1 MRKEGRYVSAAF
13 QPTRMRISIDR
24 YQRMVSTGVLTKDDR
39 VELIEGEIID
49 MASIGKIHAAIVS
62 QLQELFVTGL
72 GGRANV
78 VTGGPID
85 LGGFSEPQSDLML
98 LKRRDDF
105 YRGKTPEA
113 VDALLVVEVSDSSLN
128 FDLGKKL
135 GLYARYGVAEYWV
148 VDVASKCVFVQRSPD
163 QERYADTS
171 EMRGANLL
179 VPLAFPEL
187 SIAVR

>member
-1 MRKEGRYVSAAF
+1 MPQSYRNFRSVC
-13 QPTRMRISIDR
+13 
-24 YQRMVSTGVLTKDDR
+24 
-39 VELIEGEIID
+39 
-49 MASIGKIHAAIVS
+49 H
-62 QLQELFVTGL
+62 GL

-128 FDLGKKL
+128 FDLGKNSAYTRGTAL
-135 GLYARYGVAEYWV
+135 PSTGLLMWHQSACLCSAAQIKNAMRTL
-148 VDVASKCVFVQRSPD
+148 P
-163 QERYADTS
+163 

-187 SIAVR
+187 SIAVRDLFD